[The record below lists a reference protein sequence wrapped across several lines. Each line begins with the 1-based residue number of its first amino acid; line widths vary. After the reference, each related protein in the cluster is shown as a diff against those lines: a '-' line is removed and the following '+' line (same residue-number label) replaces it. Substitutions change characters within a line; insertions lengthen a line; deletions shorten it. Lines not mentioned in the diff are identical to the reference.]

1 MNAEGAHHIPEEEI
15 PRIKIFA
22 VHKTANWAA
31 ESRRVGWINVYFAK
45 INLGS
50 YVKETRHGK

>member
-1 MNAEGAHHIPEEEI
+1 MCMNVEGAHHILEEEI

-22 VHKTANWAA
+22 VHETANWAT
-31 ESRRVGWINVYFAK
+31 ESRRIGWINVYFAK

-50 YVKETRHGK
+50 YVKETRP